1 MLKLVIREPGKQL
14 REFQL
19 KEEPYTLGRDK
30 QNDIVVSDETVS
42 RKHAQIRFENG
53 CFIIEDLKSTAG
65 VHVNRKRIK
74 QACILSVGD
83 DIFIGSTEINIE
95 EEKSQEDKTTSLDLY
110 EDDKT
115 KALGPQAPA
124 ESTRKPAGEE
134 TVYIHPDE
142 AEQEKVIN
150 YNRLLAISK
159 KHFGKEYV
167 LDQSETTIGR
177 SQDCSITLDDKTV
190 SGIHAMIRMER
201 DDCILN
207 DMNSKNGTLLN
218 GSPVLEASMLRNGD
232 EIEIGSFKFKFV
244 HKDAAI
250 SRAQLLSEVK
260 KKENKNFTNIAL
272 IGSLTLVCI
281 VIVLVAISRQT
292 KETEKRPVVT
302 DRVEP
307 LVSEKPAID
316 TPEEPAVRDVLA
328 KSMADVYYSAAN
340 EFLKNRLWDEAIG
353 KFEEAERIDPHY
365 PGVQDAIIQAKKE
378 AINCSL
384 LEKGLLL
391 VSQGRYTEGIEKLR
405 EIPQESV
412 YNDETMLEIQ
422 IARDEM
428 DQSMAREKIRVTN
441 KTEQIPQTLSLNQK
455 AKELIH
461 QALKY
466 YAEGNTKIAITKLN
480 TALELNM
487 TPDDPLRTRALSLKE
502 NMEKIQEVYDQGLS
516 EYNNK
521 QFGQA
526 FQTWSEVL
534 RIDQEII
541 GKEESHFS
549 SRIAIYMADEFYRQA
564 REAYENDQYIKA
576 YSNCTKALK
585 ANSGHKGCLEIEGLL
600 AEKAKKLYEEG
611 YILEDLNPTQAVQ
624 KWKMVLGMSSP
635 ESEYYQKAKSRI
647 AKYELQ

>member
-1 MLKLVIREPGKQL
+1 MLKLVIREPGKQH

-30 QNDIVVSDETVS
+30 ENDIVVSDETVS
-42 RKHAQIRFENG
+42 RRHAQIRFENG
-53 CFIIEDLKSTAG
+53 RFIIEDLKSTAG

-95 EEKSQEDKTTSLDLY
+95 EEKSQEDKTTSLDVH

-115 KALGPQAPA
+115 KALSPKGRAG
-124 ESTRKPAGEE
+124 STRRPAGDE
-134 TVYIHPDE
+134 TVYIHPGE
-142 AEQEKVIN
+142 EEQEKVVN

-190 SGIHAMIRMER
+190 SSIHATIRLER

-207 DMNSKNGTLLN
+207 DMNSRNGTLLN
-218 GSPVLEASMLRNGD
+218 GSAVREASTLRNGD
-232 EIEIGSFKFKFV
+232 EIEIGSFKLKFI
-244 HKDAAI
+244 HKEAAI

-260 KKENKNFTNIAL
+260 KKENKTFTNKAL
-272 IGSLTLVCI
+272 IGSLALVCI

-292 KETEKRPVVT
+292 KETQKRPVVT
-302 DRVEP
+302 ERVEP
-307 LVSEKPAID
+307 LVSEEPALD
-316 TPEEPAVRDVLA
+316 TGDKPAVRDVLA
-328 KSMADVYYSAAN
+328 KSMADVYYSAAT
-340 EFLKNRLWDEAIG
+340 EFLENRLWDEAIG
-353 KFEEAERIDPHY
+353 KFEEAERIDPDY
-365 PGVQDAIIQAKKE
+365 PGVQDAITQARKE
-378 AINCSL
+378 AINRSL
-384 LEKGLLL
+384 LEEGLLL
-391 VSQGRYTEGIEKLR
+391 VSQGRYTEGIEKLQK
-405 EIPQESV
+405 IPEESV
-412 YNDETMLEIQ
+412 YVDETMLEIQ

-428 DQSMAREKIRVTN
+428 NQSKAREKIKVTK
-441 KTEQIPQTLSLNQK
+441 KTEGSPQTLSLNQK
-455 AKELIH
+455 GKELIH

-480 TALELNM
+480 TALELSM
-487 TPDDPLRTRALSLKE
+487 TPDDPLKTRALSLKE
-502 NMEKIQEVYDQGLS
+502 NMKKIQEVYDQGLS
-516 EYNNK
+516 EYNGK

-526 FQTWSEVL
+526 FQTWSEAL

-564 REAYENDQYIKA
+564 RDAYENDQYIKA

-611 YILEDLNPTQAVQ
+611 YILEDLNPTQAIQ
-624 KWKMVLGMSSP
+624 KWKMVLQMCSP
-635 ESEYYQKAKSRI
+635 ENQYYQKARSRI
-647 AKYELQ
+647 ARYELQ